1 MNPRLQSIF
10 EWYTQQPHTTDHG
23 KELENKADKITQNK
37 KEGIISTT
45 AMHTTYWSILKGC
58 VTHILAV
65 C

>member
-1 MNPRLQSIF
+1 
-10 EWYTQQPHTTDHG
+10 
-23 KELENKADKITQNK
+23 LENKADKITQNE

-45 AMHTTYWSILKGC
+45 AMHTTYVLKLKKLKGC